1 MGFIGPSKDEEKVKT
16 LSHTQLSLLFGD
28 QHEVVPEQERDEQ
41 DEQKDT
47 AVGGGSITWW
57 SQSVIL
63 FIRKKKMEL
72 NLKVY
77 FNQLRSCFG
86 E

>member
-1 MGFIGPSKDEEKVKT
+1 MKEK
-16 LSHTQLSLLFGD
+16 QRSLAHVAITFVRD
-28 QHEVVPEQERDEQ
+28 QQVVELEQERDEE

-63 FIRKKKMEL
+63 FIRKIKMEL
-72 NLKVY
+72 DLKVY
-77 FNQLRSCFG
+77 FNQ
-86 E
+86 